1 MDVLLAF
8 DYELPLVEISYY
20 NSSRKGRKEG
30 REREGGRKG
39 GGREGGEKREGG
51 RKKQQI
57 DIQSQELRHSSST
70 LYIERV
76 FRLPISKSLLIRAS

>member
-1 MDVLLAF
+1 M
-8 DYELPLVEISYY
+8 
-20 NSSRKGRKEG
+20 
-30 REREGGRKG
+30 